1 MLDANLP
8 MKYAFVVVPIIQQS
22 TKDLL
27 SLPKTKDKLALTTYF
42 VFIFEIILNDIL
54 TMHANALTHIT
65 KHGNPREMLIIIV
78 EQSDKFISDEV
89 YSFHIKLFS
98 III

>member
-54 TMHANALTHIT
+54 TMHAS
-65 KHGNPREMLIIIV
+65 G
-78 EQSDKFISDEV
+78 KFDMNILLN
-89 YSFHIKLFS
+89 KLY
-98 III
+98 ILAKQIAR